1 MGKLVL
7 VLQSD
12 KVDIYSPRYDGEHMT
27 EFERFLTE
35 NEGLKHPQLKAFFDA
50 ILSSIEKIQECG
62 ARENLFRNEGGRVKA
77 IPLYFNYPGI
87 NKSVGKIRLYC
98 LRISEQILIIG
109 YGGVTL
115 KQKYQEDPVMQ
126 NAVDD
131 LRYID
136 RNIKRIARQAQTDF
150 EDYNA
155 ISVIINSIT
164 L

>member
-7 VLQSD
+7 LMQSD
-12 KVDIYSPRYDGEHMT
+12 KVDIYSPRYDGEPMT
-27 EFERFLTE
+27 EFEKFLIE
-35 NEGLKHPQLKAFFDA
+35 NEGVKHPQLKAFFDA

-62 ARENLFRNEGGRVKA
+62 ARENLFRNEGGKVKA
-77 IPLYFNYPGI
+77 VPLLFNYPHI
-87 NKSVGKIRLYC
+87 NKSIGKIRLYC

-115 KQKYQEDPVMQ
+115 QQNYRDDPVMLD
-126 NAVDD
+126 AVDD
-131 LRYID
+131 LRDID
-136 RNIKRIARQAQTDF
+136 RDIKRIARQAQTDY

-155 ISVIINSIT
+155 ISAIIKSIT